1 MRFFSVITQDTH
13 IGERYTCCARTPCA
27 CVSVIKVPRK
37 LAHSLASAI
46 RALACSILIRDI
58 VAQSVSVVGYQ
69 SSMSRP
75 PAEQAP
81 REPVTYS
88 SGSVMSGE
96 SVRQHGLS
104 VPITPDR
111 DRGRK
116 VRWHSACILAHT
128 RAHTR
133 TRICTLVAC
142 CS

>member
-37 LAHSLASAI
+37 LAHSLASAM

-104 VPITPDR
+104 VPITLWLMPGAGD
-111 DRGRK
+111 
-116 VRWHSACILAHT
+116 SACKCPLQGALSSMQTT
-128 RAHTR
+128 RRANSWRH
-133 TRICTLVAC
+133 
-142 CS
+142 